1 MAVGAH
7 SRSPGHMIGA
17 QLPRQRG
24 CVRLLSACLGLR
36 VGEAGVVRG
45 HQLPWP
51 WNDVTQSV
59 PGMVGISFCQSDA
72 GQCGLIMQSAS
83 ICALLCLFLAQLW
96 GSDIYNPTTC
106 PLSARSA
113 ELELLFRKKVCIEFE
128 SSGAAG
134 QAWIPPGGR
143 D

>member
-7 SRSPGHMIGA
+7 SRSPRHMIGA
-17 QLPRQRG
+17 HLPRQRG
-24 CVRLLSACLGLR
+24 CVRLLSACLGLGD
-36 VGEAGVVRG
+36 GEAGVGCG

-51 WNDVTQSV
+51 WNYVTQSF

-72 GQCGLIMQSAS
+72 GQCGLVMQSAS

-106 PLSARSA
+106 PLSARSP
-113 ELELLFRKKVCIEFE
+113 ELELLFR
-128 SSGAAG
+128 AG
-134 QAWIPPGGR
+134 RRFA
-143 D
+143 